1 MKPAPFV
8 YHAPNSL
15 EKAVQLLD
23 ELEGD
28 VRITAGGQSLLPMMN
43 LRIARPDHLVDL
55 RLVECLFGVKLT
67 ETHLVVGATT
77 THRMIET
84 SPVVRSV
91 APLLSEMASNIG
103 HIPIRERGTIGG
115 SVSLADP
122 TAEFPLASVMLD
134 AEMTLSSVRGRR
146 TVKAD
151 QFFHSALQ
159 TDLAEDEI
167 LTSLAFPLTDGRSG
181 SAFTE
186 FSRRKGDFC
195 IVGVA
200 AMVRIRDG
208 RYETARIG
216 LCGVSDRPFLST
228 VAKQLTGEPA
238 SESTTN
244 QIADAISTEIDPMN
258 DGRAEVVDRR
268 DIARALIKRTLP
280 VACER
285 AISAA
290 QGGSQ

>member
-1 MKPAPFV
+1 M
-8 YHAPNSL
+8 
-15 EKAVQLLD
+15 QLLD

-28 VRITAGGQSLLPMMN
+28 VKITAGGQSLLPMMN

-55 RLVECLFGVKLT
+55 RFLDSLSGVKLT
-67 ETHLVVGATT
+67 DTHLVVGATT
-77 THRMIET
+77 THRTIET
-84 SPVVRSV
+84 SPVVRRV

-134 AEMTLSSVRGRR
+134 AEMTLSSVRGTR

-159 TDLAEDEI
+159 TELAEDEI
-167 LTSLAFPLTDGRSG
+167 LTSLAFPLADRHSG
-181 SAFTE
+181 SAFME

-200 AMVRIRDG
+200 ALVSVRDG
-208 RYETARIG
+208 RFDTARIG
-216 LCGVSDRPFLST
+216 LCGVSDRPFLSK
-228 VAKQLTGEPA
+228 VAEQLSGEPA
-238 SESTTN
+238 NEATMTR
-244 QIADAISTEIDPMN
+244 IADAISAEIEPMT
-258 DGRAEVVDRR
+258 DGRAEIADRR

-280 VACER
+280 LAHER
-285 AISAA
+285 AFVAA